1 MDPQASLRSEF
12 EQMFRQLA
20 VDVARDV
27 LENARPHIVRWVSEQ
42 AIPAVAS
49 AIPAVGSAV
58 ASAIPAVGS
67 AVASVATSAWRTLAS
82 IGSADDQVVRVEAT
96 IGPVEAARPVESAP
110 AEASY
115 DVVAVLEAHRAGMS
129 KAEARRRI
137 VATLAARLFADDQLQ
152 LVRDVESENGSDT
165 RELTSAVVTLTE
177 QQLGRGVQLML
188 EATPSLLSE
197 QSLSDLRN
205 ILEA

>member
-1 MDPQASLRSEF
+1 MDSQSSLRSEF
-12 EQMFRQLA
+12 EQMFRDLA

-42 AIPAVAS
+42 AIPAVTA
-49 AIPAVGSAV
+49 
-58 ASAIPAVGS
+58 AIPAVGS

-82 IGSADDQVVRVEAT
+82 IGSGGDQAIHVEAT
-96 IGPVEAARPVESAP
+96 VGPVEAVRPVESAP

-115 DVVAVLEAHRAGMS
+115 DVVAVLNAYRAGMS

-137 VATLAARLFADDQLQ
+137 VATLAARLFADKQLQ
-152 LVRDVESENGSDT
+152 MVRDVRSEVGSNT
-165 RELTSAVVTLTE
+165 MELDSAMVTLTE
-177 QQLGRGVQLML
+177 QQLGQGVQLML
-188 EATPSLLSE
+188 EATPSLLCE

-205 ILEA
+205 ILET

>member
-42 AIPAVAS
+42 AIPAVA
-49 AIPAVGSAV
+49 A
-58 ASAIPAVGS
+58 AIPAVGS

-82 IGSADDQVVRVEAT
+82 IGSGGDQVVRVEAT
-96 IGPVEAARPVESAP
+96 VGPVEAARLVESAP

-115 DVVAVLEAHRAGMS
+115 DVVAVLDAHRAGMS

-137 VATLAARLFADDQLQ
+137 VATLAAKLFAADQLQ
-152 LVRDVESENGSDT
+152 MVHDVGSENSSDT
-165 RELTSAVVTLTE
+165 RELTSAMVTLTE